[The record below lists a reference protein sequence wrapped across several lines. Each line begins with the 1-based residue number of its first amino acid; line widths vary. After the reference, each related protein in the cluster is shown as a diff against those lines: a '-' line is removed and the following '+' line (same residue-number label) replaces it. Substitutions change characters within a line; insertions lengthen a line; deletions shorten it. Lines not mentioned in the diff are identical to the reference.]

1 MLRPRDDE
9 GQELDADFAIE
20 RTEDGFTLTVEHRG
34 GGPTSRPRNTQYVL
48 GMYMHLRRM
57 AEHDM
62 VLLDVQ
68 VASKPALALPESAR
82 SIIQVLKSEGFRLP
96 LQMNS
101 VDDIGKLRLAIGKGS
116 AKFQNTSKST
126 GNNTK
131 RMCLIVRSPKAVAMS
146 LQDLEDIF
154 TGQASS
160 PIWTAQP
167 TADEKELERR
177 VHEMRHRVRKIGGL
191 HNNLPEGRVKP
202 SKDRVAS
209 ERFARDPNV
218 ITWVL
223 ENADGICEVCGRKAP
238 FEREGGDPYLE
249 VHHVR
254 PLSEGGPDKPN
265 NALACCPNCHRELHF
280 GRQRHHFRS
289 DLLQRISRLQ
299 DWPERT
305 REK

>member
-1 MLRPRDDE
+1 MEALLPRDDK
-9 GQELDADFAIE
+9 GRNLDAKFSLE
-20 RTEDGFTLTVEHRG
+20 KTRDGFALTVE
-34 GGPTSRPRNTQYVL
+34 SRSGESGHNRNREYAA
-48 GMYMHLRRM
+48 GMRMHLKRM

-62 VLLDVQ
+62 VLFEVQ
-68 VASKPALALPESAR
+68 AASRQALKLPESDR
-82 SIIQVLKSEGFRLP
+82 VVTLEGFSLP
-96 LQMNS
+96 LRMNS
-101 VDDIGKLRLAIGKGS
+101 VKDLEQLRLAIGQGS
-116 AKFQNTSKST
+116 AAFQNTSESS
-126 GNNTK
+126 GNRTK
-131 RMCLIVRSPKAVAMS
+131 RMCLTVRSPQAVAMS
-146 LQDLEDIF
+146 SQDLEDIF

-167 TADEKELERR
+167 TVDEKELERR
-177 VHEMRHRVRKIGGL
+177 VHEVRHRVRKIGGL
-191 HNNLPEGRVKP
+191 HNDPPAGRVKP

-223 ENADGICEVCGRKAP
+223 ENADGICEACGKKAP

-289 DLLQRISRLQ
+289 SILQRINRLR
-299 DWPERT
+299 DHPENT
-305 REK
+305 Q